1 MRGIKMNN
9 YLLIV
14 AALLPAIVLC
24 IYVYKKD
31 RREKEPLHLLLF
43 LFLAGVACCYPASL
57 IESVLIDIIE
67 SFFTIHK
74 ANDGTLYMA
83 KQAFYIYNFLKYF
96 IGVALVEE
104 FLKWIALVNISK
116 NNKNYNS
123 FFDGMI
129 YAIFV
134 SLGFAALENVMYV
147 IENGWYVAMLRAFLS
162 VPGHMFFAVMM
173 GYHYSLWNIYDK
185 AAQMETELVN
195 QGIIPHVLTPFSS
208 KTSKRNSLIIPVMVH
223 GFYDFCCTINSIL
236 AIVVFYSFI
245 IFLYVHCFKKI
256 KQMSSMDTDDITY
269 AKRLIVKK
277 YQNVFSNEY
286 SNNVCVKSMR
296 T

>member
-57 IESVLIDIIE
+57 IETVLIDIIE

-74 ANDGTLYMA
+74 TDDGTLYMA

-123 FFDGMI
+123 LFDGMI

-195 QGIIPHVLTPFSS
+195 QGVISHVIAPFSS
-208 KTSKRNSLIIPVMVH
+208 KISRRNSLIIPVIVH

-256 KQMSSMDTDDITY
+256 KQMSYIDAEDITY

-277 YQNVFSNEY
+277 YSNVIWDE
-286 SNNVCVKSMR
+286 SNNSILV
-296 T
+296 

>member
-1 MRGIKMNN
+1 MNN

-31 RREKEPLHLLLF
+31 RLEKEPLRLLM
-43 LFLAGVACCYPASL
+43 FLAFAGVVCCYPASL
-57 IESVLIDIIE
+57 IESVLINIIE

-74 ANDGTLYMA
+74 ADDGTLYMA
-83 KQAFYIYNFLKYF
+83 KHSFYIYNFLKYF

-104 FLKWIALVNISK
+104 FLKWIALVKISK

-195 QGIIPHVLTPFSS
+195 QGVISHVIAPFSS
-208 KTSKRNSLIIPVMVH
+208 KTSKRNSLIIPVIVH
-223 GFYDFCCTINSIL
+223 GFYDFCCTINSFL
-236 AIVVFYSFI
+236 AIVIFYSFI

-277 YQNVFSNEY
+277 YQNVFSNE
-286 SNNVCVKSMR
+286 SNNNVCVKI
-296 T
+296 

>member
-14 AALLPAIVLC
+14 AALLPAIMLC

-74 ANDGTLYMA
+74 ADDGTLYMA

-104 FLKWIALVNISK
+104 FLKWIALVKISK
-116 NNKNYNS
+116 NDKNYNS

-147 IENGWYVAMLRAFLS
+147 IENGWYVAVLRAFLS

-185 AAQMETELVN
+185 AAQIETELVS
-195 QGIIPHVLTPFSS
+195 QGVISHVIAPFSS

-269 AKRLIVKK
+269 AKRLVVKK
-277 YQNVFSNEY
+277 YQNVFVNE
-286 SNNVCVKSMR
+286 SNNVCVKTIM